1 MQDAELLM
9 QLGGAAAVPGLR
21 SRPEARP
28 FAEPVPRTPS
38 QRHDCEVPVVVA
50 PGADITLVRTPTPQE
65 VVNAALEEA
74 AASMAALATSV
85 PDPKSEIVNRGVNI
99 MLALIALVILAPI
112 MIVIAALVVLTSRGP
127 AIYAQVRVGMD
138 RRRRPTEAV
147 FDRRKRDGGGVG
159 FTIYKF
165 RSMAVEAEA
174 AGHAVWA
181 KPNDPRVTPVGRIL
195 RKTRLDELPQLFN
208 VLKGDMNI
216 VGPRPER
223 PSIFADLRRDIAGYQ
238 LRQRTRPGITGW
250 AQINQAYDACIDD
263 VRSKVRYDLEYLH
276 RRSVTEDLRIMLRT
290 LPVMLFNKGGW

>member
-1 MQDAELLM
+1 MQDADLLL
-9 QLGGAAAVPGLR
+9 QLGAPATSPGLR
-21 SRPEARP
+21 PRPEARP
-28 FAEPVPRTPS
+28 FPEPAPPAQHPCDDIEVAIAVSPS
-38 QRHDCEVPVVVA
+38 
-50 PGADITLVRTPTPQE
+50 ADVSLVRTPSPQE
-65 VVNAALEEA
+65 VVNAALQE
-74 AASMAALATSV
+74 ALATRV
-85 PDPKSEIVNRGVNI
+85 PDPRAEMVNRTVNI
-99 MLALIALVILAPI
+99 ALALAALLILAPI
-112 MIVIAALVVLTSRGP
+112 MILIAALVVLTSRGP

-147 FDRRKRDGGGVG
+147 FDRRKRDGGGLG

-174 AGHAVWA
+174 SGHAVWA
-181 KPNDPRVTPVGRIL
+181 KPNDPRVTPVGRVL
-195 RKTRLDELPQLFN
+195 RKTRLDEVPQLFN

-250 AQINQAYDACIDD
+250 AQINQSYDACIDD

-276 RRSVTEDLRIMLRT
+276 RRSVAEDLRIMVRT